1 MRTAACRL
9 HKGFSLEKRM
19 EGAKAAL
26 EFDPSAR
33 RGAWRRWAPEGG
45 VRPDCEVFSRVVLDL
60 GCGKGEYTVA
70 RAEAD
75 PETLFVGID
84 VDPICVM
91 RSAEAACEAG
101 VGNVVFVHDEDP
113 DVLELFGEGELAS
126 ILINFPTP
134 FPKKKRASR
143 RLTYLD
149 RLMKYRRVL
158 EEGGTVRMRTDSTPF
173 RDFSL
178 TQLNLAGYQLEWETD
193 DVRGMFPDEP
203 WSGYERKLVAKGA
216 PVVGFC
222 AVPGP
227 APEHVEQT
235 APLSLVS
242 YLPEDL
248 ENLDYIPFGMQ
259 GSIDNIVGYNANRR
273 KKGLPDWRPPIV

>member
-1 MRTAACRL
+1 
-9 HKGFSLEKRM
+9 M

-33 RGAWRRWAPEGG
+33 RGAWRLWAPEGG
-45 VRPDCEVFSRVVLDL
+45 VRPDGEAFSRVVLDL

-91 RSAEAACEAG
+91 RSAEAACEAS

-113 DVLELFGEGELAS
+113 DVFELFDEGELAS

-134 FPKKKRASR
+134 FPKKKRAPR

-149 RLMKYRRVL
+149 RLMKYRLVL

-178 TQLNLAGYQLEWETD
+178 TQLDLAGYQLEWETD

-248 ENLDYIPFGMQ
+248 ESLDYIPFGMQ